1 MRTPETIRRV
11 PWTCSW
17 GRFGEPAPFPW
28 PAHVPRLV
36 FWTCAP
42 DRRCV
47 PDDPPQLRRVRAL
60 GGDGERSSRDL
71 VTGRR

>member
-36 FWTCAP
+36 FWTCAHP
-42 DRRCV
+42 ADAACPMTRHSCEECVHWEKTASVRR
-47 PDDPPQLRRVRAL
+47 AT
-60 GGDGERSSRDL
+60 S
-71 VTGRR
+71 